1 MFDIRV
7 VIFSE
12 TVERE
17 ARELLAAFNSMYIQ
31 FWRSDP
37 FLTVKWCAISKK
49 KFYLIEFLRKCEIF
63 SLSCNRKFPSRHT
76 CSVWLMLIEQYKVAL
91 EVEDKLS
98 SDQVHERL
106 YFWSPNE
113 CLPVY
118 VCFLDLIL
126 QIFSYEEVQGRQ
138 SILTW
143 CQYCLVYCMFLCLD
157 ALRLLSMGYLE
168 KVYERNLNTF

>member
-1 MFDIRV
+1 MFDIRM

-31 FWRSDP
+31 FWRSNP
-37 FLTVKWCAISKK
+37 FLTVKWYAISKK
-49 KFYLIEFLRKCEIF
+49 QFYLIEFLRKCEIF

-76 CSVWLMLIEQYKVAL
+76 CSVWRMLIEQYKVAL

-106 YFWSPNE
+106 FFWSPNE

-118 VCFLDLIL
+118 VCFLVP
-126 QIFSYEEVQGRQ
+126 YEEVQGRQ